1 MASMVGVRWIWV
13 SFFEGVGAPAL
24 ACQPAITPANLSAMK
39 VGIDASRSQARENDL
54 RDLMQRAVEQPTE
67 LADLP

>member
-1 MASMVGVRWIWV
+1 MASMVGGRWIWV

-24 ACQPAITPANLSAMK
+24 AKTPANLSAMK
-39 VGIDASRSQARENDL
+39 AGIDASRSQARENDL